1 MALMNSTMAMT
12 CRLSLRWHALLL
24 LLLTLSVEPQAAV
37 AHERRL
43 THASTTTTTS
53 AVVEASASD
62 HVHIHT
68 HAHDGVAVRC
78 RMCGAKIADKTDF
91 MELFDTSKSVSSR
104 ETDVLGEL
112 RQLHTFVNPSRVEM
126 ELVAFRK
133 VVGLEGEA
141 FTTAATFFD
150 GYNWRDL
157 RCSSCNRHIG
167 WKFHH
172 DDLQKCIHAKIM
184 DVMSSKS
191 QEERKATTADELAK
205 NKEIVH
211 HVLDGKCVTAG
222 SGWWTYEVC
231 YGKEV
236 RQFHEEPDGSR
247 PSDWSMG
254 AYASDDR
261 HPDDTSATP
270 LLSSDV
276 VQFFTGG
283 QHCDENGEL
292 RNSKVVYTCCA
303 SNPKSLSI
311 ENVEEPSL
319 CSYKLTVCVPALCE
333 ARSPKAETPY
343 NFQDLARQCELEF
356 SETHASQPASFAA
369 LRWSTIISEDSS
381 ELDWARD
388 MRFKA

>member
-1 MALMNSTMAMT
+1 MT
-12 CRLSLRWHALLL
+12 CRRTPRWHGATASLLL
-24 LLLTLSVEPQAAV
+24 LLLTLALAPPATAG
-37 AHERRL
+37 HERRL
-43 THASTTTTTS
+43 TRAATAS
-53 AVVEASASD
+53 AVVETATSD
-62 HVHIHT
+62 EVHIH
-68 HAHDGVAVRC
+68 HHGDDGGGVAVRC
-78 RMCGAKIADKTDF
+78 RMCGAKIADKADY
-91 MELFDTSKSVSSR
+91 MELFDTAKAVSSR
-104 ETDVLGEL
+104 ETDVLGQV
-112 RQLHTFVNPSRVEM
+112 RHLHTFVNPSRVEM

-141 FTTAATFFD
+141 FTTTATFFD

-172 DDLQKCIHAKIM
+172 DDLQKCIHDKIL

-191 QEERKATTADELAK
+191 QDERKASTADELAK
-205 NKEIVH
+205 NKE
-211 HVLDGKCVTAG
+211 
-222 SGWWTYEVC
+222 
-231 YGKEV
+231 
-236 RQFHEEPDGSR
+236 
-247 PSDWSMG
+247 PSS
-254 AYASDDR
+254 
-261 HPDDTSATP
+261 TP

-276 VQFFTGG
+276 VQFFAGG

-303 SNPKSLSI
+303 TNPKSLSI

-319 CSYKLTVCVPALCE
+319 CSYLLTVCVPALCE
-333 ARSPKAETPY
+333 ARAPKTETPY
-343 NFQDLARQCELEF
+343 NFQDLARECEREF
-356 SETHASQPASFAA
+356 SATHGSQPGSFAA

>member
-1 MALMNSTMAMT
+1 MT
-12 CRLSLRWHALLL
+12 CRRTPRWHGATASLLL
-24 LLLTLSVEPQAAV
+24 LLLTLALAPPATAG
-37 AHERRL
+37 HERRL
-43 THASTTTTTS
+43 TRAATAS
-53 AVVEASASD
+53 AVVETATSD
-62 HVHIHT
+62 EVHIH
-68 HAHDGVAVRC
+68 HHGDDDGGVAVRC
-78 RMCGAKIADKTDF
+78 RMCGAKIADKADY
-91 MELFDTSKSVSSR
+91 MELFDTAKAVSSR
-104 ETDVLGEL
+104 ETDVLGQV
-112 RQLHTFVNPSRVEM
+112 RHLHTFVNPSRVEM

-141 FTTAATFFD
+141 FTTTATFFD

-172 DDLQKCIHAKIM
+172 DALQKCIHDKIL

-191 QEERKATTADELAK
+191 QDERKASTADELAK
-205 NKEIVH
+205 NKDIVRRE
-211 HVLDGKCVTAG
+211 LEGKCVTAG

-254 AYASDDR
+254 AYVSDDR
-261 HPDDTSATP
+261 RPEEPSSTP

-276 VQFFTGG
+276 VQFFAGG

-303 SNPKSLSI
+303 TNPKSLSI

-319 CSYKLTVCVPALCE
+319 CSYLLTVCVPALCE
-333 ARSPKAETPY
+333 ARAPKTETPY
-343 NFQDLARQCELEF
+343 NFQDLARECEREF
-356 SETHASQPASFAA
+356 SATHGSQPASFAA